1 MEGQK
6 HIIQSTTIKVI
17 VDGKTKWVQEE
28 DVGSQEQ
35 KKTEVI
41 MLLICASRAEI
52 NDTVWSSEFCELS
65 NRQPKQ
71 RFVKDE
77 NGKWVRTS
85 EENLPT
91 AKLPLLRDKT
101 G

>member
-41 MLLICASRAEI
+41 ML
-52 NDTVWSSEFCELS
+52 
-65 NRQPKQ
+65 
-71 RFVKDE
+71 
-77 NGKWVRTS
+77 
-85 EENLPT
+85 NLYP
-91 AKLPLLRDKT
+91 
-101 G
+101 